1 MAALLALA
9 AAAVFG
15 AADFTGGRAT
25 DRAPVLTVTLMSN
38 AIGVALGLALVAIAG
53 GTFDQP
59 TVAWSAAGGL
69 CGLGGLVLLYRG
81 LAVGPNRL
89 VSPVS
94 AVVAAVLPVGVGI
107 ASGERPGMLAV
118 VGLALAAPAIWL
130 VAGGDLQPA
139 TTGTARDAAD
149 DGSPIVLAIGAGLGF
164 GLFFTCLAQTPDDAG
179 AAPLLVARLVST
191 TTLVAAF
198 ALWRRRTSN
207 AGIDRQGL
215 RLAALAGTLDMS
227 ANGLFLWSTL
237 HGDLSIVGALVSLFP
252 VTTILLAMVLLGERM
267 TRAQALGLALA
278 VVTAALLA

>member
-25 DRAPVLTVTLMSN
+25 DRTPVLPVTLTSN
-38 AIGVALGLALVAIAG
+38 VVGVALGVALVAIAG
-53 GTFDQP
+53 GTFDRP
-59 TVAWSAAGGL
+59 TITWSALGGL
-69 CGLGGLVLLYRG
+69 CGLGGLVLLYQG
-81 LAVGPNRL
+81 LAAGPNRL

-107 ASGERPGMLAV
+107 ASGERPGALAI

-130 VAGGDLQPA
+130 VAGGDLKPA
-139 TTGTARDAAD
+139 PAGGGVAGDRATIAMA
-149 DGSPIVLAIGAGLGF
+149 VGAGVGF

-179 AAPLLVARLVST
+179 AAPLLVARLIST

-198 ALWRRRTSN
+198 VIWRSRTPKVEV
-207 AGIDRQGL
+207 DRHGL
-215 RLAALAGTLDMS
+215 RLATLAGTLDMS

-252 VTTILLAMVLLGERM
+252 VTTILLAMALLGERM
-267 TRAQALGLALA
+267 TRAQALGLTLA
-278 VVTAALLA
+278 IATAAFLA